1 MKTKKKKNIIAI
13 GGCFIT
19 TLLLQIYS
27 IELVHVSI
35 MFPIGLGLLALMIGY
50 FFMDAIRQYVEQERM
65 DDKFYLDHAI
75 SHESE
80 KWLERCTELLNMQ
93 KATYAATKKNAEYQI
108 KQFDEVLLRIDALE
122 KNQAASLF
130 KIIELQTKALEG
142 QKKALNIEIN
152 HSKENVNKIME
163 RLQEEPKEEVS
174 SIQFEKLLS
183 LEESNQKLFQDQL
196 DRLVEIKDHLEAVEK
211 VIAQAPAPQ
220 RVFIDDYYQEEPVA
234 SDEQLTSG
242 IFSLEEESS
251 KEEDDFEEKSEE
263 TFTGIYEETF
273 PGISEELFEGT
284 QKETFEGVEESS
296 FNEIHEESFK
306 DSFKED
312 FLQESNSL
320 EDTMSMGIEVMDR
333 DFTKESDYTISF
345 ETKENASEAVRSLE
359 DPELEA
365 AVSLNENASDAM
377 VLPIYDDPNKA
388 LTADEIAK
396 LFASFG
402 Q

>member
-35 MFPIGLGLLALMIGY
+35 MFPIGLGLLALIIGY
-50 FFMDAIRQYVEQERM
+50 FFMDAIRQYVEQDRM

-80 KWLERCTELLNMQ
+80 KWLECYTELLNMQ
-93 KATYAATKKNAEYQI
+93 KATYTATKKNAEYQI
-108 KQFDEVLLRIDALE
+108 KQFDEVLLRLDALE
-122 KNQAASLF
+122 KNQATSLN

-152 HSKENVNKIME
+152 HSKENVNRIME
-163 RLQEEPKEEVS
+163 RLQEEPKQDVS
-174 SIQFEKLLS
+174 SILFEKLLS

-196 DRLVEIKDHLEAVEK
+196 YRLVEIKDHLEVVEK
-211 VIAQAPAPQ
+211 VITQAPAPQ

-234 SDEQLTSG
+234 SDEQLASG
-242 IFSLEEESS
+242 MFGLEEEDS
-251 KEEDDFEEKSEE
+251 KEEDAYEDKLEE
-263 TFTGIYEETF
+263 TFAGIYEDTF
-273 PGISEELFEGT
+273 EGIRQEMFEGT
-284 QKETFEGVEESS
+284 QEETIEGVEESS
-296 FNEIHEESFK
+296 FNEIQEESLK
-306 DSFKED
+306 DTFKED
-312 FLQESNSL
+312 YLQESNSL
-320 EDTMSMGIEVMDR
+320 EDTMIGIEVMDSE
-333 DFTKESDYTISF
+333 FMKEADSSIPY
-345 ETKENASEAVRSLE
+345 ETKENASEADLILE

-365 AVSLNENASDAM
+365 AIALNEEDSDAT